1 MKSILALAV
10 VAALSGCSI
19 RQYALDHVSDALAGG
34 GSAFAA
40 DDDPELVRAAAPFSL
55 KLTESLLAENPRH
68 GGLLLAAARGFT
80 QYAYAFVQQ
89 DAEELEEH
97 DLAKATVLQERASR
111 LYRRARDYGL
121 RAMALQRSN
130 IALELQQDPRRAA
143 GQFGRADAALLYWT
157 AAAWGGLIGLGKDK
171 PELLAELPVM
181 EALIDRAL
189 ELDEPFERGAIHT
202 FLIGYESARQSG
214 RGDPA
219 SRARAHFA
227 RALELSAGAEAAPFV
242 ALAESVSVPE
252 QRRDEFEQ
260 LLKQALVVD
269 VERHPENRL
278 PNLVSQR
285 RARWLLS
292 RTGRLFTE

>member
-68 GGLLLAAARGFT
+68 AGLLLAATRGFT

-89 DAEELEEH
+89 EAEELEEQ
-97 DLAKATVLQERASR
+97 DLMKAAVLQERARR

-121 RAMALQRSN
+121 RAMALQQPN
-130 IALELQQDPRRAA
+130 IALELQRDPQRAA
-143 GQFGRADAALLYWT
+143 ARFGRTDAALLYWT
-157 AAAWGGLIGLGKDK
+157 AASWGALIGLGKDN

-189 ELDEPFERGAIHT
+189 ELDESFERGAIHT
-202 FLIGYESARQSG
+202 FLIGYEAARQGAS
-214 RGDPA
+214 GDPA

-227 RALELSAGAEAAPFV
+227 RAVELSAGGDASPYV
-242 ALAESVSVPE
+242 ALAESVSVPQ
-252 QRRDEFEQ
+252 QRRDEFER
-260 LLKQALVVD
+260 LLRQALGIDVD
-269 VERHPENRL
+269 GDPKNRL

-292 RTGRLFTE
+292 RTGRLFTD